1 MNGLAPAEDRSEI
14 AFFDVETTIPFRAGQ
29 KFEILEFG
37 SILVCPKKL
46 VELGSYTA
54 LVRPANLS
62 YITPRSVKCNGIKRE
77 DVQSKP
83 PFADIADTVY
93 DILHGR
99 IWAGHNILRFDCP
112 RIREAFAEIGRDP
125 PEPKGTIDSLA
136 LLTERF
142 GRRAGDM
149 KMATLATYFGLGN
162 QTHRSLDDV
171 RMNLEVLK
179 YCATVLFLESSL
191 PDELV
196 DNSAT
201 PSPETSS
208 RRRRSIKT
216 SPLQSPVDQQTGEK
230 NSTAIPIPILSFVSP
245 AEEAQTDPF
254 DMSALRNVI
263 SPEVLQLDIPMEE
276 EQNQQSETVVASEA
290 TGDQEGFLD
299 LDEISIPSIRAAH
312 VPLFEGS
319 QKMKPQL
326 FLGDRPLQLHCPRLK
341 VRFGVNG
348 KFLDSAGRR
357 KLNFIIDLFP
367 SLCKVLQECDSA
379 AKTISVD
386 SGSGSDWN
394 PVVIQMNGF
403 VNCPTARIHIP
414 TVLYGDGERYAAEIH
429 ERELSGDTTTQKL
442 ISSNPRAEELESLVK
457 SGTVLD
463 AFLSLEPYD
472 YQERAG
478 IRIVARK
485 FVIVQQRV

>member
-1 MNGLAPAEDRSEI
+1 MGGLAPAEDRSEI
-14 AFFDVETTIPFRAGQ
+14 AFFDLETTIPFRAGQ
-29 KFEILEFG
+29 KYEILEFG

-46 VELGSYTA
+46 VELRSYTA

-77 DVQSKP
+77 DVESKP
-83 PFADIADTVY
+83 TFAEIADTVY

-136 LLTERF
+136 LLTQRF

-149 KMATLATYFGLGN
+149 KMATLAAYFGLGN

-201 PSPETSS
+201 PSPETTS
-208 RRRRSIKT
+208 RRRSSIKS
-216 SPLQSPVDQQTGEK
+216 SPPQASVDQQTGE
-230 NSTAIPIPILSFVSP
+230 NSTAIPILSFVSP
-245 AEEAQTDPF
+245 AEAQKDPF
-254 DMSALRNVI
+254 DMSALRNGI
-263 SPEVLQLDIPMEE
+263 APEVLQSDIPMEE
-276 EQNQQSETVVASEA
+276 EQNQQSETVAASEG
-290 TGDQEGFLD
+290 TGDQEGFLE
-299 LDEISIPSIRAAH
+299 LDEITIPSIRATH
-312 VPLFEGS
+312 VPLYEGS
-319 QKMKPQL
+319 QRMKLQF
-326 FLGDRPLQLHCPRLK
+326 FLGDRPLRLHCPRLK
-341 VRFGVNG
+341 VRFGING
-348 KFLDSAGRR
+348 KFVDNAGRR
-357 KLNFIIDLFP
+357 KLNFVVDLCP
-367 SLCKVLQECDSA
+367 SLCKVLQRCDSA

-403 VNCPTARIHIP
+403 QNCHTARIHIP
-414 TVLYGDGERYAAEIH
+414 AEFNGDVERYAAEIH
-429 ERELSGDTTTQKL
+429 QRELSGDTTTQKL

-457 SGTVLD
+457 SGTILG

-472 YQERAG
+472 YQQRAG
-478 IRIVARK
+478 VRLVARK
-485 FVIVQQRV
+485 LVVVPQRV